1 MLLHLRPRFS
11 AGLVLALALT
21 STSIPFAQAQSTP
34 DYEKPPINYSATE
47 PQDAVARLRA
57 RIANRQVA
65 IDGSDREQLRAV
77 LAALEVPESSQVL
90 VFSKTSLQ
98 RGRIHPGRPRALYF
112 SDSVYVGWV
121 PGGLIEVAAVDPQL
135 GPIFYSFDPREPQA
149 SARTFQRDPDCL
161 RCHGGA
167 FVRDIPGVFA
177 RSVVPSDTGEPLF
190 RFGTEVIDDTTPFA
204 RRWGGWYVTGYT
216 GSEDHRGNAFGND
229 TADTSTF
236 PVSPRRPQ
244 ELSEFFATHDYPAA
258 TSDVVA
264 LLVLEHQL
272 TMQNSLTRASLSA
285 RKMIAYQHSLQKAFK
300 ETPTDEPA
308 YDSVKSVFRSVTED
322 VVDRLLFRQAAPLP
336 AGIAGDPGFRET
348 FARTAVRSRTGY
360 ALKDLQLGD
369 RLFALRCSYLIYSET
384 FRALPAPLKRQIFE
398 RLRVALEDD
407 APNSRYAYLPPDE
420 RRRIFAV
427 LMETHPDAR
436 MHWRTGD

>member
-1 MLLHLRPRFS
+1 MLSSHPGVS
-11 AGLVLALALT
+11 AGLALALLT
-21 STSIPFAQAQSTP
+21 SAAISPAYAQSTP
-34 DYEKPPINYSATE
+34 DYEKAPINYSASE

-57 RIANRQVA
+57 RIANRQVT
-65 IDGSDREQLRAV
+65 INGSEREQLLAV
-77 LAALEVPESSQVL
+77 LAALEVPESTQVL

-98 RGRIHPGRPRALYF
+98 RGRIHPRRPRALYF
-112 SDSVYVGWV
+112 SDSIYVGWV

-135 GPIFYSFDPREPQA
+135 GPIFYSFDPRAAEPA
-149 SARTFQRDPDCL
+149 ARTFVRDPDCL

-216 GSEDHRGNAFGND
+216 GSEDHRGNAFGSD
-229 TADTSTF
+229 TADTRIF
-236 PVSPRRPQ
+236 PVSHRRPR
-244 ELSEFFATHDYPAA
+244 ELSEFFETADYPAA

-285 RKMIAYQHSLQKAFK
+285 RKMIAYQHSLQKAFH
-300 ETPTDEPA
+300 EPATDEPA

-336 AGIAGDPGFRET
+336 AGVEGDRAFREA
-348 FARTAVRSRTGY
+348 FARTAVRGQTGRT
-360 ALKDLQLGD
+360 LKDLQLAD
-369 RLFALRCSYLIYSET
+369 RIFALRCSYLVYSET
-384 FRALPAPLKRQIFE
+384 FRGLPGPLKRQILE
-398 RLRVALEDD
+398 RLRMALEDD
-407 APNSRYAYLPPDE
+407 SPDSRYAYLPKDE
-420 RRRIFAV
+420 RRQIFE
-427 LMETHPDAR
+427 LLRETHPDAQA
-436 MHWRTGD
+436 HWSDS